1 MSAVFFH
8 NDEQRQIALETKK
21 READKQNGEIFT
33 QILPASTFYL
43 AEDYH
48 QKYQLRQE
56 RDLMKELSII
66 YPDSQEFINST
77 AAARING
84 YLAGYGTSE
93 MLQTELPKLGLS
105 PAASKKLLDRV
116 SR

>member
-8 NDEQRQIALETKK
+8 NDEQQRLALETKQ
-21 READKQNGEIFT
+21 REAVKRNGKIFT

-66 YPDSQEFINST
+66 YPNIKDFINST
-77 AAARING
+77 AVTRING
-84 YLAGYGTSE
+84 YLAGHGTSE

-105 PAASKKLLDRV
+105 PAASKRLLDRV

>member
-8 NDEQRQIALETKK
+8 NDEQRQMALETKK
-21 READKQNGEIFT
+21 READKRNAEIFT

-48 QKYQLRQE
+48 QKYWLRQE
-56 RDLMKELSII
+56 RNLMKEFNII
-66 YPDSQEFINST
+66 YPNPQEFVNST
-77 AAARING
+77 AAARVNG
-84 YLAGYGTSE
+84 YLAGNGTSE
-93 MLQTELPKLGLS
+93 MLQAELPKLGLS

-116 SR
+116 